1 MICSSPLQVF
11 KDLVPNCRG
20 GEQFVNPRLV
30 MVHLKGPIKYRYMLF
45 RRGLDHK
52 PFAKVPVHLRRTQS
66 TVHCHWFP
74 NCDHISQLMPKWN
87 SCCTV
92 GDLAL
97 LSQQLYFISILCL
110 PECIATAHPLCML
123 KIWSVRVLGSG
134 QPIYIKCRQHC
145 WLFRSCMRLYRVH
158 NLIFCIFRRCYNMT
172 FRIQPLCYRGFI

>member
-1 MICSSPLQVF
+1 MICSSPLQIF
-11 KDLVPNCRG
+11 KDLVPNCRE

-30 MVHLKGPIKYRYMLF
+30 DPLSTGTCCLGEDWIINPL
-45 RRGLDHK
+45 L
-52 PFAKVPVHLRRTQS
+52 AKVPVHLRRTQS

-145 WLFRSCMRLYRVH
+145 WLFRCCTRLYHVH